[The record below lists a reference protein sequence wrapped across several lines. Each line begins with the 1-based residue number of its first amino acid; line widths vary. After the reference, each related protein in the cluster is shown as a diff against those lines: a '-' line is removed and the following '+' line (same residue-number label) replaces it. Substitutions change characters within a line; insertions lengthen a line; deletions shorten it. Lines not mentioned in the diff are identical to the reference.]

1 MRAHVTGERPAE
13 AAWKPRFSPWL
24 IAFVVTMAT
33 FMEVLDSTIVNVAL
47 PHIAGNLSA
56 SYEESTWVLTSYLV
70 SNAIILPVSGWFSS
84 LMGRKRFYM
93 TCVALFTVSSA
104 LCGMA
109 PNLESLIFFRILQGI
124 GGGGLMPSEQAIL
137 VDAFPPAKRG
147 MAFAVAG
154 IAMIM
159 APIIGPTLGGWITD
173 NMTWRWAFYI
183 NLPVGLL
190 SLFLSAQLVEDPPH
204 AKRRKFTEGF
214 RIDYIGLGLIAVG
227 LGFLQVVLDKGQLE
241 DWFASPLIVTFSI
254 VSAVALVCFIL
265 WELRH
270 AYPVVELRLLKDS
283 NFASANAMIF
293 LIGFTLY
300 SSTMLIPLLLQ
311 TLMGYTAMQA
321 GMVISPGGLVVLV
334 MLPIVGKLV
343 SRVQPK
349 WLIIIGYT
357 VLGSSLIHMTG
368 FNLQMSQGH
377 VALARCFQAAGMAFL
392 FIPIN
397 NMAYARLP
405 KEKNNNAS
413 ALLNLSRNLGGSVG
427 IATVTT
433 LITWRSQYHQSVL
446 VGHLTPYDPAYG
458 MWLAKVG
465 QGLRW
470 AGIDPT
476 RADAASLGLLAR
488 ETGRQAAM
496 LAFIDCFFVVGVA
509 ALVMIPVA
517 LTLKKIPLGRGGG
530 H

>member
-1 MRAHVTGERPAE
+1 MTAGPSAE
-13 AAWKPRFSPWL
+13 AAWKPTINPWI
-24 IAFVVTMAT
+24 IAIVVTMAT
-33 FMEVLDSTIVNVAL
+33 FMEVLDTTIVNVAL

-56 SYEESTWVLTSYLV
+56 TYEESTWVLTSYLV

-84 LMGRKRFYM
+84 IMGRKRFYM
-93 TCVALFTVSSA
+93 TCVALFTVSSV
-104 LCGMA
+104 LCGLA
-109 PNLESLIFFRILQGI
+109 PNLEMLIFFRILQGI

-137 VDAFPPAKRG
+137 VDAFPPQKRG

-159 APIIGPTLGGWITD
+159 APVIGPTLGGWITD
-173 NMTWRWAFYI
+173 NMSWRWAFYI
-183 NLPVGLL
+183 NLPVGAL
-190 SLFLSAQLVEDPPH
+190 SLFLSYQLVEDPPH
-204 AKRRKFTEGF
+204 AKRRKLTDGF
-214 RIDYIGLGLIAVG
+214 SIDFIGLGLVAVG
-227 LGFLQVVLDKGQLE
+227 LGFLQIVLDKGQME
-241 DWFASPLIVTFSI
+241 DWFASPFIVTFSI
-254 VSAVALVCFIL
+254 ISAIALIGFVL

-270 AYPVVELRLLKDS
+270 KFPVVELRLLKDS
-283 NFASANAMIF
+283 NFASANMMIF

-321 GMVISPGGLVVLV
+321 GLVISPGGLVVLL
-334 MLPIVGKLV
+334 MLPMVGKLTQK
-343 SRVQPK
+343 VQPK
-349 WLIIIGYT
+349 WLIIIGFS
-357 VLGSSLIHMTG
+357 VLGGSLVNMTN
-368 FNLQMSQGH
+368 FSLNMDYPH
-377 VALARCFQAAGMAFL
+377 VVVARCFQAGGMAFL

-433 LITWRSQYHQSVL
+433 LISWRSQYHHSVL
-446 VGHLTPYDPAYG
+446 VGHLTPYDPAYSQ
-458 MWLAKVG
+458 WIAKVT

-470 AGIDPT
+470 AGVDPSKIDG
-476 RADAASLGLLAR
+476 AALGLLAR

-509 ALVMIPVA
+509 ALVMVPVA
-517 LTLKKIPLGRGGG
+517 LTLKKIPMGKGMAG

>member
-1 MRAHVTGERPAE
+1 
-13 AAWKPRFSPWL
+13 
-24 IAFVVTMAT
+24 
-33 FMEVLDSTIVNVAL
+33 
-47 PHIAGNLSA
+47 
-56 SYEESTWVLTSYLV
+56 
-70 SNAIILPVSGWFSS
+70 
-84 LMGRKRFYM
+84 
-93 TCVALFTVSSA
+93 
-104 LCGMA
+104 
-109 PNLESLIFFRILQGI
+109 
-124 GGGGLMPSEQAIL
+124 
-137 VDAFPPAKRG
+137 
-147 MAFAVAG
+147 
-154 IAMIM
+154 M

-173 NMTWRWAFYI
+173 NMSWRWAFYI
-183 NLPVGLL
+183 NLPVGML
-190 SLFLSAQLVEDPPH
+190 SLFLSYQLVEDPPH
-204 AKRRKFTEGF
+204 ARKRKFTEGF
-214 RIDYIGLGLIAVG
+214 SIDFIGLGLIAVG
-227 LGFLQVVLDKGQLE
+227 LGFLQVVLDKGQIE
-241 DWFASPLIVTFSI
+241 DWFASPLIIWLSIFS
-254 VSAVALVCFIL
+254 VLALVVFVL

-270 AYPVVELRLLKDS
+270 KFPVVDLRLLKDS
-283 NFASANAMIF
+283 NFATATAMIF

-321 GMVISPGGLVVLV
+321 GLVISPGGLVVLV
-334 MLPIVGKLV
+334 MLPLVGKLV

-349 WLIIIGYT
+349 WLITVGYA
-357 VLGSSLIHMTG
+357 VLGLSLLHMTG
-368 FNLQMSQGH
+368 FNLAMDYPH
-377 VALARCFQAAGMAFL
+377 VAFARCFQAAGMAFL

-413 ALLNLSRNLGGSVG
+413 ALLNLARNLGGSVG

-433 LITWRSQYHQSVL
+433 LISWRSQYHQSVL
-446 VGHLTPYDPAYG
+446 VGKLTPYDPAYN
-458 MWLAKVG
+458 MWLTRAA

-476 RADAASLGLLAR
+476 KADATALGLLAR

-517 LTLKKIPLGRGGG
+517 LTLKKIPLGKGGGG